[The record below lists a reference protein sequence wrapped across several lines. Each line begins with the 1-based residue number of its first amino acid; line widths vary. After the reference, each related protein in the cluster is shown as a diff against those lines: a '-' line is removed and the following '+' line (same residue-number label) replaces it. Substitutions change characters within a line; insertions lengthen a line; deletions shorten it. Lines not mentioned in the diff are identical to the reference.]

1 MDNIKALGIPRRHQP
16 AKIVELKVH
25 SGDSVDKQTPL
36 LTYEY
41 KQHLTEDD
49 AVVAKALH
57 KQANADGTYNKRE
70 YLRTPFEGTVSS
82 ITCKVG
88 DTVSHGTELVAV
100 QVACGHGAVFNGLC
114 GLCGKD
120 VSGMD
125 TNGVPDAQATID
137 MFHEATGLKVSSEMA
152 AVIDEDTKRNLWKQK
167 KLSLIIDLDQTI
179 IHATETSNPEFEA
192 WLVDNYP
199 GPEENGKGVSKTDTN
214 CTDGGADNVDA
225 NPRES
230 KRDVES
236 KPDTGESKPDADES
250 KLDTESKP
258 DIESNPDTDKPITE
272 SNKPITE
279 SDNTN
284 GEETN
289 ADRQL
294 PSDICTFFLPRVAS
308 KFFVKLRPGLRE
320 FLRTISKYYEM
331 HIYTM
336 GTRPYADAVAAAIDP
351 DRQYF
356 NQRILSR
363 DESGSM
369 VEKSMQ
375 RLFPVDTRMVA
386 ILDDRDDVWK
396 WSPNLI
402 RVHPYEFFKGVG
414 DINAGSLGQHKA
426 AVPLEHTAD
435 GESNTG
441 NHPQA
446 SGDGI
451 QAEPEAAGKQT
462 YLTDRD
468 RELMILETVLIK
480 IHSQYYEQLDQTNA
494 HELPDLADILSAEKQ
509 RVLRGMTIVF
519 SAVFPIGA
527 GALPPHQNELWWRAE
542 SFGARCELE
551 ISDKTTHVVAGK
563 PGTEKVHAAR
573 RKHARTQTP
582 ETNTPIVV
590 KPKWL
595 MDSIFQWK
603 AADETAY
610 LWYPE
615 DKPTVDRF
623 RELNVQSGQ
632 SGSPKRKSEDS
643 GPAVRKQARHMS
655 VRRVQQLGGLESA
668 NTTDIEDE
676 LERQEAGLGYH
687 EAEVNSFVQNIDW
700 DDLEREAMGD
710 SESDGS
716 SRPQTPDSDSRV
728 DSAPGSLRQ
737 AAMRQAARRI
747 SGGRTSDEALESS
760 DVFTESSSGD
770 DEELSE
776 HHRMKRRR
784 TSIQASTSADDGPN
798 AEDSDKGTARSR
810 MAKRMGISLARPSTN
825 SHNAQ
830 SGDSSGDSS
839 GDEYYEN
846 DRNIVKE
853 PLFAGIEDEQ
863 GEFVDDEFASASQVE
878 DDRAWGEDDESDEEN
893 FDDLINNLEEEIS
906 SP

>member
-16 AKIVELKVH
+16 AKIVELKVRE
-25 SGDSVDKQTPL
+25 GDSVDKQTPL

-49 AVVAKALH
+49 AIVAKALH

-70 YLRTPFEGTVSS
+70 YLRTPFEGTVSD
-82 ITCKVG
+82 IVCKLG
-88 DTVSHGTELVAV
+88 DTVHHGTELILVK
-100 QVACGHGAVFNGLC
+100 VACGHGAVFNGLC

-120 VSGMD
+120 VSGID
-125 TNGVPDAQATID
+125 TSGVPDAQANID

-152 AVIDEDTKRNLWKQK
+152 AVIGEDTKKSLWKQK

-192 WLVDNYP
+192 WLIDNYP
-199 GPEENGKGVSKTDTN
+199 GPEVNGKDASKADT
-214 CTDGGADNVDA
+214 G
-225 NPRES
+225 ES
-230 KRDVES
+230 KADTGEPKPDIDESKVDNDES
-236 KPDTGESKPDADES
+236 KPDT
-250 KLDTESKP
+250 TESK
-258 DIESNPDTDKPITE
+258 SDTD
-272 SNKPITE
+272 S
-279 SDNTN
+279 TN

-289 ADRQL
+289 AERQL
-294 PSDICTFFLPRVAS
+294 PSDICTFYLPRVTS

-320 FLRTISKYYEM
+320 FLHTISQYYEM

-356 NQRILSR
+356 NHRILSR

-375 RLFPVDTRMVA
+375 RLFPVDTSMVA

-396 WSPNLI
+396 WAPNLI

-414 DINAGSLGQHKA
+414 DINAGILGQHKA

-435 GESNTG
+435 GESNMG

-446 SGDGI
+446 SEDGI

-480 IHSQYYEQLDQTNA
+480 VHSQYYEQLDQTNTRD
-494 HELPDLADILSAEKQ
+494 LPDLADILSAEKQ

-527 GALPPHQNELWWRAE
+527 GALPPHQNELWWRAQ

-551 ISDKTTHVVAGK
+551 ITDKTTHVVAGK

-582 ETNTPIVV
+582 EANVPIVV

-603 AADETAY
+603 AVDESAY

-615 DKPTVDRF
+615 DKPTVERF
-623 RELNVQSGQ
+623 RKLNVQKEQSGSP

-643 GPAVRKQARHMS
+643 GPAVRKLPRHLS

-676 LERQEAGLGYH
+676 LERQEAGLGDH

-710 SESDGS
+710 SESDAS
-716 SRPQTPDSDSRV
+716 SRPQTPDSDSRA
-728 DSAPGSLRQ
+728 DAAPDSLRQ
-737 AAMRQAARRI
+737 AAMRQAAHI
-747 SGGRTSDEALESS
+747 SGGRTSDNDGLESS
-760 DVFTESSSGD
+760 DVFTESGSSED
-770 DEELSE
+770 DELSE

-784 TSIQASTSADDGPN
+784 TSIEASTADDGPN
-798 AEDSDKGTARSR
+798 ADSDEKGTARSR
-810 MAKRMGISLARPSTN
+810 MAKRMGISLARPSHSN
-825 SHNAQ
+825 RDGQ
-830 SGDSSGDSS
+830 STGDSS
-839 GDEYYEN
+839 GDEYYED
-846 DRNIVKE
+846 DRNVVKE

-863 GEFVDDEFASASQVE
+863 GEFVDEFADASQV
-878 DDRAWGEDDESDEEN
+878 DDDHVWGEDDESDEEN

>member
-16 AKIVELKVH
+16 AKIVEFKVQQ
-25 SGDSVDKQTPL
+25 GDSVDKQTPL

-41 KQHLTEDD
+41 KQQLTEDD
-49 AVVAKALH
+49 AIVAKALH

-82 ITCKVG
+82 IECKVG
-88 DTVSHGTELVAV
+88 DTVHHGTELVLV

-125 TNGVPDAQATID
+125 TSGVPDAQATID

-152 AVIDEDTKRNLWKQK
+152 AVIAKDTKKNLWKQK

-192 WLVDNYP
+192 WLIDNYP
-199 GPEENGKGVSKTDTN
+199 GTEVNGKDVSKADTN
-214 CTDGGADNVDA
+214 GADGGADNVDA
-225 NPRES
+225 SPSES
-230 KRDVES
+230 KPENDES
-236 KPDTGESKPDADES
+236 KPDTGESKPENAESNPGTDES
-250 KLDTESKP
+250 KVDNAESKP
-258 DIESNPDTDKPITE
+258 ENDGSNPDTD
-272 SNKPITE
+272 S
-279 SDNTN
+279 TN

-289 ADRQL
+289 AERQL
-294 PSDICTFFLPRVAS
+294 PSDICTFYLPRVPS

-320 FLRTISKYYEM
+320 FLHTISQYYEM

-356 NQRILSR
+356 NHRILSR

-375 RLFPVDTRMVA
+375 RLFPVDTSMVA

-414 DINAGSLGQHKA
+414 DINAGMLGQHKA
-426 AVPLEHTAD
+426 AVPLEHTAV

-446 SGDGI
+446 SEDGVR
-451 QAEPEAAGKQT
+451 AEPEAAGKQT

-480 IHSQYYEQLDQTNA
+480 IHSQYYEQLDQPSTQS
-494 HELPDLADILSAEKQ
+494 LPDLADILSAEKQ
-509 RVLRGMTIVF
+509 HVLRGMTIVF

-527 GALPPHQNELWWRAE
+527 GALPPHQNELWWRAQ

-551 ISDKTTHVVAGK
+551 ITDKTTHVVAGK

-582 ETNTPIVV
+582 EANVPIVV

-595 MDSIFQWK
+595 MDSIFQWT
-603 AADETAY
+603 AVDETAY

-623 RELNVQSGQ
+623 RELNMQRDQPGSS
-632 SGSPKRKSEDS
+632 SGSPKRKSEDK
-643 GPAVRKQARHMS
+643 GPPVRKQPRHMS
-655 VRRVQQLGGLESA
+655 VRRVQQLGGLEST

-710 SESDGS
+710 SESDAS
-716 SRPQTPDSDSRV
+716 SRPQTPDSDSRA
-728 DSAPGSLRQ
+728 DAAPDSLRQ
-737 AAMRQAARRI
+737 AAMRQAARQI
-747 SGGRTSDEALESS
+747 SDGRTSDNEGLESS

-770 DEELSE
+770 DDELSE

-784 TSIQASTSADDGPN
+784 TSIQSSTADNDPHEG
-798 AEDSDKGTARSR
+798 DSDGKGTTRSR
-810 MAKRMGISLARPSTN
+810 MAKRMGISLARPSTH
-825 SHNAQ
+825 SQDAR
-830 SGDSSGDSS
+830 SSGDSS

-846 DRNIVKE
+846 DRNVVKE

-863 GEFVDDEFASASQVE
+863 GEFVDDEFANASQA
-878 DDRAWGEDDESDEEN
+878 DDDHVWGEDDESDEEN